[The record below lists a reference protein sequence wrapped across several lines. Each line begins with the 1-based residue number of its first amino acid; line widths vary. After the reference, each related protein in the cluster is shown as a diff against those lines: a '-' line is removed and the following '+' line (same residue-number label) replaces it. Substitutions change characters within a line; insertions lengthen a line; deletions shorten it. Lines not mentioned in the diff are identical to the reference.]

1 MKKTIVMFLSVIL
14 CFGLMACGNGN
25 SETSEAP
32 KLKISDCVD
41 SMELVAIEEDTAYW
55 DIKLNEKFNGS
66 DFEDSGYDYIDL
78 IKSCM
83 EKDEN
88 NNDAIIDYWVTGYDS
103 NGMLRFSWGF
113 QDYETIIMY
122 DADGATFTGSNFK
135 LTTEEVQELLFAES
149 N

>member
-1 MKKTIVMFLSVIL
+1 MKKFIVMILSVIL
-14 CFGLMACGNGN
+14 CFGLASCGGEDG
-25 SETSEAP
+25 ETSEAP
-32 KLKISDCVD
+32 KLKIGDCVD
-41 SMELVAIEEDTAYW
+41 SMKLVAIEDDTAYW
-55 DIKLNEKFNGS
+55 DINLNEKFNGS

-83 EKDEN
+83 EKEEN

-113 QDYETIIMY
+113 HDYETIIMY

-135 LTTEEVQELLFAES
+135 LTTDEVQELLFAES